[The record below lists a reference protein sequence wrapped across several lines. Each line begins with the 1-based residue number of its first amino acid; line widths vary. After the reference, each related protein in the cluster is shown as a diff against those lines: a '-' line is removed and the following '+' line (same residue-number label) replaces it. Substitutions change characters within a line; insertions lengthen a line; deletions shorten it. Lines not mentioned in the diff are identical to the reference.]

1 MIFSGQD
8 IKVHLAM
15 GHTDMR
21 KAING
26 LAILVE
32 QHLEKDPFSGHLFAF
47 CNRTKTIVKILYWDR
62 NGFCLWQKRL
72 EKHRFKWPNSQQEV
86 LCIGYRELQ
95 WLLEGLDPLMQ
106 NAHSELNYKL
116 LS

>member
-15 GHTDMR
+15 GNTDMR

-32 QHLEKDPFSGHLFAF
+32 QHLEEDPFSGHLFAF
-47 CNRTKTIVKILYWDR
+47 CNRTKNIVKILYWDR
-62 NGFCLWQKRL
+62 NGFCL
-72 EKHRFKWPNSQQEV
+72 
-86 LCIGYRELQ
+86 
-95 WLLEGLDPLMQ
+95 
-106 NAHSELNYKL
+106 
-116 LS
+116 